1 MNDARTMAVQGPIYC
16 EYPNNAKYQLG
27 NGELLLVAC
36 QNAGSSP
43 AMIQLKRREPEGEKQ
58 WNLKGNNN
66 EYTQRREGQVM
77 GEGDAC
83 SPLRDGQKAGKG
95 NYDNYQGTKGQ
106 ITLHRQTYYVPS
118 GR

>member
-1 MNDARTMAVQGPIYC
+1 
-16 EYPNNAKYQLG
+16 
-27 NGELLLVAC
+27 
-36 QNAGSSP
+36 
-43 AMIQLKRREPEGEKQ
+43 
-58 WNLKGNNN
+58 
-66 EYTQRREGQVM
+66 M

>member
-1 MNDARTMAVQGPIYC
+1 MQVRGAFQ
-16 EYPNNAKYQLG
+16 AKQTWKIK
-27 NGELLLVAC
+27 
-36 QNAGSSP
+36 
-43 AMIQLKRREPEGEKQ
+43 AMKTASTYKE
-58 WNLKGNNN
+58 
-66 EYTQRREGQVM
+66 EGQVM